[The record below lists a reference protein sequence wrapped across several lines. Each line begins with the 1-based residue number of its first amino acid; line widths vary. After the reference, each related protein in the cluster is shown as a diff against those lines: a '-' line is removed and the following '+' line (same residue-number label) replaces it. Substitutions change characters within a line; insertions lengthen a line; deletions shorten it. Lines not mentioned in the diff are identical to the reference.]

1 MEEVYLC
8 KIGRRIIEKSI
19 YFRFGFAGVMF
30 SDVQEKL
37 RVLITS
43 EVAVAAHVDVIFA
56 YIERKFGLA

>member
-19 YFRFGFAGVMF
+19 YFRFGFVGMMF

-43 EVAVAAHVDVIFA
+43 EEAVTAHVDVIFA
-56 YIERKFGLA
+56 YNERRF